1 METVLLIILGMA
13 FGIFTTCWGFFA
25 LRSGMLV
32 MKRDSEDGT
41 PYLFLE
47 MHKDI
52 NTVLRKKYVMFIID
66 PQARLP
72 RR

>member
-1 METVLLIILGMA
+1 MESILLIILGMA
-13 FGIFTTCWGFFA
+13 FGIFVTCWGFFA

-32 MKRDSEDGT
+32 MRQDSEEGT

-47 MHKDI
+47 MEKNL
-52 NTVLRKKYVMFIID
+52 NTVLKKKYVLFVID
-66 PQARLP
+66 PEARRP

>member
-1 METVLLIILGMA
+1 MEAILLIILGMA
-13 FGIFTTCWGFFA
+13 FGIFATCWGFFA

-32 MKRDSEDGT
+32 MKQDPEDGT

-47 MHKDI
+47 MEKNL
-52 NTVLRKKYVMFIID
+52 NTVLSKKYVLFVID
-66 PQARLP
+66 PEARRP